1 MSAISSAGST
11 ASPASSTS
19 AFNNL
24 SSEDF
29 VKIMLSELSNQ
40 DPLAPNDSKAILEQ
54 ISSIRSIESDLS
66 LKSALESLVQQS
78 QFSSAGGLIGKGV
91 TGKLSDGATVEGLV
105 LSVSNGRDGPAV
117 NLTGGWQVKM
127 DDILEI
133 FAADVRSAPNTTN
146 QGQGGV

>member
-1 MSAISSAGST
+1 MSAIDTNGSSANPVST
-11 ASPASSTS
+11 TN
-19 AFNNL
+19 AFNKL

-29 VKIMLSELSNQ
+29 VQIMLSELANQ

-66 LKSALESLVQQS
+66 LKGALEGLVQQS

-91 TGKLSDGATVEGLV
+91 MGKLSDGATVEGLV

-117 NLTGGWQVKM
+117 NLSGGWQVKM
-127 DDILEI
+127 SDVLEI
-133 FAADVRSAPNTTN
+133 FAAEVRAPTTTPTPAPS
-146 QGQGGV
+146 GT

>member
-1 MSAISSAGST
+1 MSAIDTNGSSANPIST
-11 ASPASSTS
+11 TN
-19 AFNNL
+19 AFNKL

-29 VKIMLSELSNQ
+29 VKIMLSELSHQ

-91 TGKLSDGATVEGLV
+91 TGRLSDGAVVEGLV
-105 LSVSNGRDGPAV
+105 LSVANGRDGPAV

-127 DDILEI
+127 DDVIEI
-133 FAADVRSAPNTTN
+133 FAADVRSSPNTNN
-146 QGQGGV
+146 QGQGGA